1 MTAKLPLPRLP
12 TAPPSPRDLDE
23 RDRYATLTS
32 ESLATVRKSAQTWR
46 NGLAAF
52 ITLVTTGVVI
62 KGRDNTAALTVGWK
76 IAVTLLIGGGLA
88 LAVVGLWQ
96 ALVAEAGTGI
106 QVQTLEEIRADYL
119 TLDAYQ
125 VSLAIK
131 AANRL
136 QSGRYVVVGAL
147 VCLMAGVVVT
157 WWAPANVTGKKTI
170 CGTLQAGGQ
179 GTVSPVPISAEH
191 PTSVPFSGSGSLTLT
206 TPCQ

>member
-1 MTAKLPLPRLP
+1 VTGQLPLPRLP
-12 TAPPSPRDLDE
+12 AAPPSPRDLEE

-32 ESLATVRKSAQTWR
+32 ESLTTVRQSAQTWR

-52 ITLVTTGVVI
+52 ITLVTTGVII

-76 IAVTLLIGGGLA
+76 IGVTILIGGGLA

-96 ALVAEAGTGI
+96 ALIAEAGTGI

-125 VSLAIK
+125 VSLAVK

-136 QSGRYVVVGAL
+136 QWGRYVVVGAL
-147 VCLMAGVVVT
+147 VFLMAGVVVT
-157 WWAPANVTGKKTI
+157 WWAPAHVTRKMTI
-170 CGTLQAGGQ
+170 CGTLHAGGN
-179 GTVSPVPISAEH
+179 GTFTPAPINAEH
-191 PTSVPFSGSGSLTLT
+191 LTSVPFNGSGSLTLT
-206 TPCQ
+206 TPCP